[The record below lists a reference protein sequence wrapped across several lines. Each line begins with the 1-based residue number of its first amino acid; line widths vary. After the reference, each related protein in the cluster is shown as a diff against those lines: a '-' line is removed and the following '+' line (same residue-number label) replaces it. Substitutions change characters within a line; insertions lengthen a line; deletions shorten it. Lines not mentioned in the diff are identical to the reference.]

1 MSTHKRVDKTWGYE
15 LWIVNNELYCL
26 KEIVVYQG
34 KCSSEGK
41 FHYHKIKDETFYIL
55 DGVLWLQF
63 PKEHPSGGSIVL
75 QPGDI
80 YRIKPNTLHRFTA
93 LASSYSMDCRF
104 MEVSTTHS
112 DEDSYR
118 VEA

>member
-1 MSTHKRVDKTWGYE
+1 
-15 LWIVNNELYCL
+15 L

-34 KCSSEGK
+34 KWSSEGK
-41 FHYHKIKDETFYIL
+41 FHFHKKKDETFYIL
-55 DGVLWLQF
+55 EGKLVLEFYYDTVIL
-63 PKEHPSGGSIVL
+63 I
-75 QPGDI
+75 PGKTC
-80 YRIKPNTLHRFTA
+80 RIGPYILHKFTA
-93 LASSYSMDCRF
+93 DTEFCKF